1 MVRTKKSASKP
12 VAITVETPHKYS
24 VDINMGGI
32 KEKQTGATIF
42 EALSKLKMNKVVGKV
57 QATFSN
63 GVKSHT
69 MYFLRPIF
77 FRRVLASNSVKI
89 ILEKRAKLFL
99 GEK

>member
-1 MVRTKKSASKP
+1 MAKTKVSVRKIVDAP
-12 VAITVETPHKYS
+12 QKYS

-63 GVKSHT
+63 GIKSHT
-69 MYFLRPIF
+69 MFFLRPFF
-77 FRRVLASNSVKI
+77 FRRVLASNSVKT